1 MSRVSQ
7 KRASRGSQKWI
18 QMLVNQAPQLL
29 DRAVARHLNLSPTD
43 RIVWLSPLAEDAY
56 AEYRDEMFLSKIDAR
71 AEVAPLSGFW
81 PTRGP
86 QWDALGRTSRGELLL
101 IEAKAHIPELLSP
114 PTQATGRSLRTI
126 RASLDRVKR
135 AVGSRAAADWSGPY
149 YQYTNRLAHLYFF
162 RNLNRI
168 PAYLVF
174 VYLLNDADKQGAKT
188 AEEWAGAIRLMH
200 AQLGIDEARLSTAFG
215 GAVIDVFVDV
225 ADIAAATTT

>member
-174 VYLLNDADKQGAKT
+174 VYLLNDADMQGAKT

-200 AQLGIDEARLSTAFG
+200 AQLGIGDERLSKAFG

-225 ADIAAATTT
+225 ADITAATST

>member
-135 AVGSRAAADWSGPY
+135 AVGSRAGADWSGPY
-149 YQYTNRLAHLYFF
+149 YQYTNRLAHLYFL

-174 VYLLNDADKQGAKT
+174 VYLLNDADMQGAKT

-200 AQLGIDEARLSTAFG
+200 AQLGLGDERLSKAFG

-225 ADIAAATTT
+225 ADITAATST